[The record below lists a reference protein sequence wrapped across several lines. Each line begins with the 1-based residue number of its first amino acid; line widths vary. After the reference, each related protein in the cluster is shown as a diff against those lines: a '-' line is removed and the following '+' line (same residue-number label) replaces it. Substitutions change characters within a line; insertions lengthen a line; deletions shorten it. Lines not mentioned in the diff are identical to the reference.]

1 MKQTDSELR
10 TENDDRHY
18 RRIFVHSPVALFVE
32 DFSKVHDWIDGQRRD
47 GVADIRSLLES
58 SPETLAEVIGLI
70 KIVDV
75 NPAAVALLNA
85 SDRAQL
91 LGTLN
96 HETIV
101 SAALP
106 WLLEEIVAVAES
118 RHALRFETAGIT
130 FTGQQR
136 HYSVT
141 WVVAPNGGASS
152 VVVAAV
158 DITEQRRR
166 EEELASLVESNDL
179 FIAAISHELRTP
191 MTAVLGFAEEL
202 RESWRRL
209 SELERVE
216 FMDILV
222 DEASE
227 VAGII
232 DDLLVAAR
240 ASGGPFSV
248 REEPVDLAAISRRVL
263 ASRSRTQTQEV
274 DASLPMTVALADP
287 LRVRQIVRNLL
298 SNAKRYG
305 GKHIELSTGSFAQ
318 KAVLVVRDDGEGI
331 PPNDVDKAFSRYV
344 TLDQDYPGAI
354 GLGLPVARHLAELMG
369 GDLIYVRDG
378 DWSEFRLTLPSP
390 QLP

>member
-240 ASGGPFSV
+240 ANGGPFSV
-248 REEPVDLAAISRRVL
+248 REEPVDLAAISAGIAITHPDAGSRCVPTHDSRVGRSSESPADRPQPAL
-263 ASRSRTQTQEV
+263 ERQALRGQTHRAINRILRSESRSGRE
-274 DASLPMTVALADP
+274 
-287 LRVRQIVRNLL
+287 RRR
-298 SNAKRYG
+298 
-305 GKHIELSTGSFAQ
+305 
-318 KAVLVVRDDGEGI
+318 
-331 PPNDVDKAFSRYV
+331 
-344 TLDQDYPGAI
+344 
-354 GLGLPVARHLAELMG
+354 
-369 GDLIYVRDG
+369 
-378 DWSEFRLTLPSP
+378 
-390 QLP
+390 